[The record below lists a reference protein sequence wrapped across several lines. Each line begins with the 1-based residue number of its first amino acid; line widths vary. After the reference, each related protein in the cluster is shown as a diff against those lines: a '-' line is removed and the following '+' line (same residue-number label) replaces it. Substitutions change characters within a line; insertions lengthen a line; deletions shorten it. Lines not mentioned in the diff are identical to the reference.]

1 VVRDTIEEKVEVMRR
16 RSLAAAGGQDSVL
29 SSVKK
34 GRGKAE
40 AEVTLDQYELLFSP
54 KGGRRRAEEDGGG
67 ASAMGGRR
75 IFDDEEDEEEEVE
88 VEVQER
94 PRARAVRR
102 SSVRRVGGLSAEELA
117 LGQLAAG
124 EGGRRRRSTARASA
138 AQAEAS
144 GR

>member
-1 VVRDTIEEKVEVMRR
+1 MRDTIEEKVEAMRR

-54 KGGRRRAEEDGGG
+54 KAGRKRGEEDGGRG
-67 ASAMGGRR
+67 AAMGGRR
-75 IFDDEEDEEEEVE
+75 IFDEEEDEEEEVE
-88 VEVQER
+88 VEER
-94 PRARAVRR
+94 PRVRAVRR
-102 SSVRRVGGLSAEELA
+102 SMVRRVGGLSAEELA

-124 EGGRRRRSTARASA
+124 EGARRRRSTARASA

>member
-1 VVRDTIEEKVEVMRR
+1 MRDTIEEKVEVMRR
-16 RSLAAAGGQDSVL
+16 RSLAAAGGKDSVL

-75 IFDDEEDEEEEVE
+75 IFDEEEEDEEVE

-94 PRARAVRR
+94 PRVRAVRR